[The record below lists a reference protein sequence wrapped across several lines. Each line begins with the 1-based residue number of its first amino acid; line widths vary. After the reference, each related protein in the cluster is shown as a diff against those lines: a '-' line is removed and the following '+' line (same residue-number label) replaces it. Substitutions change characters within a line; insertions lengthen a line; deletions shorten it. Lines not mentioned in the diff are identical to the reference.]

1 MSDLEFN
8 LIQQRND
15 HTRDLLRREGDI
27 LHADQLGIEL
37 VPQRHHILVA
47 LYLLLQLKF
56 QFTHLILGALHLDTE
71 GTLLALDRRQGALT
85 HLQLLLQLLKRC
97 LVILKLNSHV

>member
-15 HTRDLLRREGDI
+15 HSGDLLSREGDI
-27 LHADQLGIEL
+27 LHNDQLRIKL
-37 VPQRHHILVA
+37 VPQGHHILVA

-56 QFTHLILGALHLDTE
+56 QLTHLILGALHLDTK
-71 GTLLALDRRQGALT
+71 GTLLTLDSRQGALS
-85 HLQLLLQLLKRC
+85 HLQLLLQLLK
-97 LVILKLNSHV
+97 